1 MSNSG
6 SGPAIKMPD
15 WSSMNIDF
23 DKLSPNFDD
32 DSEGVDYIPY
42 NKKGRDLTGSLF
54 FNTGILWI
62 AGMSFGGVY
71 GAR

>member
-1 MSNSG
+1 MAG
-6 SGPAIKMPD
+6 SGPGIKIPD
-15 WSSMNIDF
+15 WSNMQIDW
-23 DKLSPNFDD
+23 DKLAPQFEEE
-32 DSEGVDYIPY
+32 SEGVDYIPTY